1 MNSYSSASLVSHAIY
16 KLLRYMNFFPTTT
29 TTANTKDPIVDDD
42 TRIAISN
49 NGAIDE
55 PAEPAEPAEQAEP
68 KEMCAMCVIL
78 NITN

>member
-16 KLLRYMNFFPTTT
+16 KLLRYMNFFPTTA
-29 TTANTKDPIVDDD
+29 ANTKDPIVDDD

-49 NGAIDE
+49 NSAIDE
-55 PAEPAEPAEQAEP
+55 PAEPAEQAEQAEP

>member
-29 TTANTKDPIVDDD
+29 ANTKDPIVDDD

-49 NGAIDE
+49 NSAID
-55 PAEPAEPAEQAEP
+55 EPAEPAEQAEP